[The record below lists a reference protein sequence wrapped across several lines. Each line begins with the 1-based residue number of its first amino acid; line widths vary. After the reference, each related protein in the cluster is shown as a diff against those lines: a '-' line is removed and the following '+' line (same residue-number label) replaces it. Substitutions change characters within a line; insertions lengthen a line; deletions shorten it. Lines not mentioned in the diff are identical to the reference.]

1 MNNNIYKL
9 TGSRKNNIILA
20 ILWLA
25 LLASGLS
32 SCVDDYFDQFR
43 FEYDDDP
50 SLIAEEINMPF
61 SLTVVPMVDATP
73 ESRAG
78 ETYFDATTDEKTI
91 ADFWIIEYNEE
102 GTRVGKPRYY
112 KLFETYN
119 HDKVPDGN
127 IAKEWEIDED
137 KCEISTKSINILVPR
152 KDQEEFTCV
161 VIANTHDENLFNAKN
176 RSKFSTLDSL
186 RNFDFDIHNQQDFFY
201 PVKDDI
207 QQPEKY
213 LLMSGWTK
221 ISKDPATWNPSVD
234 LIRNACKVHVKL
246 ENFTDDL
253 VFKYWQWRN
262 VPFGKLFPHGKK
274 VNYIQKISRDWKQ
287 HTQDEVEDALQE
299 IKDGFDFWIP
309 CNVWLP
315 EEKYYIP
322 DANSSNLASDGEDP
336 TDEDESVRQEDP
348 TYFAIGCRGSK
359 PNGPIGDKTL
369 YEFKLYPSFDPEKYA
384 ETAEFDQFNFEPNH
398 YYSLKVD
405 IQKIPMGNPLFKGA
419 TYVELPESNCYMLP
433 IDTKDPYMVS
443 LTQIN
448 EFWGSYDDNMMLE
461 DDTEWV
467 AEVIWQDTPLRILDF
482 AVVNDDAKDARDKFE
497 SVGNTFFAFRT
508 TGTGEGNVIIGVRK
522 KVPEDKIPAP
532 DKREYLWTWHIW
544 ITEYNPGVDIPGREG
559 NVPIEWGY
567 NKKSYDVPGGKVQRF
582 YKDCTIES
590 FPYGYLMDRNLGA
603 LSSDPAPYPEMFG
616 SDGTVSPFATP
627 NEILVRKRTFGLYY
641 QYGRN
646 VPFPT
651 ANPAAQPIYN
661 IKGEVIDEFMH
672 WQTVLV
678 NNHDTAPVVNMVGG
692 EPDPTMDPMVEAVKK
707 PYKFFI
713 RPERRDETECPILW
727 FGSEYVFED
736 AGLWFSN
743 IAYLDDGRSIFDP
756 CPPGWQVPDETN
768 FARLQYRTDKHFRE
782 DPWMP
787 IDNSASIIS
796 GRLLGVM
803 WKDSEVVDNAYDE
816 STGFLSGH
824 PDTYIFNTDYVKD
837 GSLAIWL
844 TGQGTRAGDQGSC
857 EVFEFYPDYPYR
869 KVDADGNIEGAE
881 PADFGSG
888 LWLNNGSAVKFS
900 SGDIVIP
907 NGLEAESTCS
917 GLAIRCQRIM

>member
-1 MNNNIYKL
+1 METMKMNNNIF
-9 TGSRKNNIILA
+9 SLA

-32 SCVDDYFDQFR
+32 SCVDDYFDNYKF
-43 FEYDDDP
+43 DDEDP
-50 SLIAEEINMPF
+50 SGIAEEVAMPF
-61 SLTVVPMVDATP
+61 SLTVAPMVAVNP
-73 ESRAG
+73 ETRAE
-78 ETYFDATTDEKTI
+78 ETYFDATTEEKTI

-119 HDKVPDGN
+119 HDKVSDGN
-127 IAKEWEIDED
+127 IAKEWDIDEE
-137 KCEISTKSINILVPR
+137 KCEISTKNINILVPR
-152 KDQEEFTCV
+152 NDQEDFTCV

-186 RNFDFDIHNQQDFFY
+186 RLFDFDLHNQQDFFY
-201 PVKDDI
+201 PVKDDD

-234 LIRNACKVHVKL
+234 LIRNACKVNVKL
-246 ENFTDDL
+246 ENFTDEL

-262 VPFGKLFPHGKK
+262 VPWGKLFPHGKPK
-274 VNYIQKISRDWKQ
+274 DNYIQKVSRDWKQ
-287 HTQDEVEDALQE
+287 HTIDEQENALAE
-299 IKDGFDFWIP
+299 IQNKDGFDFWIP

-315 EEKYYIP
+315 EENYYKP
-322 DANSSNLASDGEDP
+322 DAQSSNLAETGERA
-336 TDEDESVRQEDP
+336 TDEFYRQEDP
-348 TYFAIGCRGSK
+348 TYFAIGCRGAK
-359 PNGPIGDKTL
+359 PDIPEIGDNTL
-369 YEFKLYPSFDPEKYA
+369 CEFKLYPAFDPEKYA
-384 ETAEFDQFNFEPNH
+384 EVGEFDQFNFEPNH
-398 YYSLKVD
+398 YYSIKAD
-405 IQKIPMGNPLFKGA
+405 IQKIPFGHPLFQHA
-419 TYVELPESNCYMLP
+419 EFFELPESNCYMLP
-433 IDTKDPYMVS
+433 IDTKDPYRVP

-448 EFWGSYDDNMMLE
+448 EFWGGYDESMMLD

-482 AVVNDDAKDARDKFE
+482 AVVTDDALDARDKFE
-497 SVGNTFFAFRT
+497 GKGTENGFAFRT

-522 KVPEDKIPAP
+522 KVPEKDIPAP
-532 DKREYLWTWHIW
+532 DKREYYWTWHIW
-544 ITEYNPGVDIPGREG
+544 ITEYNPGVDIPGRELD
-559 NVPIEWGY
+559 VSTEEWAN

-582 YKDCTIES
+582 YKDCLIES

-603 LSSDPAPYPEMFG
+603 LSADPAPYPEMFG

-627 NEILVRKRTFGLYY
+627 NEILVRKKTFGLYY
-641 QYGRN
+641 QFGRN
-646 VPFPT
+646 APFPT

-672 WQTVLV
+672 WQTELI

-692 EPDPTMDPMVEAVKK
+692 EPDPNMDPFVEAVKK

-727 FGSEYVFED
+727 FGDSYEFED

-743 IAYLDDGRSIFDP
+743 IGYLDDGRSIFDP

-787 IDNSASIIS
+787 IDNSASILS

-837 GSLAIWL
+837 ESLAIWL

-857 EVFEFYPDYPYR
+857 EVFEFYPDYPYW
-869 KVDADGNIEGAE
+869 KEDANGNIEGAE
-881 PADFGSG
+881 PADFGNG

-900 SGDIVIP
+900 SGDIIIP
-907 NGLEAESTCS
+907 DGLEAESTCS
-917 GLAIRCQRIM
+917 GLAIRCQRMQ